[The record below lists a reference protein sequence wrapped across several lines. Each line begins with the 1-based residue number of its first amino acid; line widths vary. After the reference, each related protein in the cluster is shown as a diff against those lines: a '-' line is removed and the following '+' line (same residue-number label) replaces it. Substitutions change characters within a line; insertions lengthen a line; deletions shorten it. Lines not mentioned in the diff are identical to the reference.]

1 MNEKFFDLKKEK
13 QDRMINAALKI
24 FALNGYNHASTDDIV
39 KEAGISKGLLFHY
52 FTNKIGLYSFI
63 FDYSVRYISLEM
75 TSTVD
80 KADNDYFSLYTQI
93 MASYTNVMKSYP
105 YMVMFVNSVQDENVV
120 EALNEI
126 AGKKNAVKVKVREFI
141 DYANTSY
148 VNAGTDITRLDD
160 IITYTSEAVLKKS
173 LLINDQRPELFY
185 DDMKKYLLTLKQA
198 SYR

>member
-1 MNEKFFDLKKEK
+1 MNDKFFDLKKEK

-52 FTNKIGLYSFI
+52 FINKIGLYSFI

-80 KADNDYFSLYTQI
+80 KADNDYFGLYTQI

-105 YMVMFVNSVQDENVV
+105 YMVAFVNSVQDENVV
-120 EALNEI
+120 EALKEI
-126 AGKKNAVKVKVREFI
+126 SDKKNAVKAKVREYI

-148 VNAGTDITRLDD
+148 VHSGTDISRLDD
-160 IITYTSEAVLKKS
+160 IIAYTSEAVLKKS
-173 LLINDQRPELFY
+173 LATNDQRPELFY
-185 DDMKKYLLTLKQA
+185 DEMKKYLLTLKQA

>member
-1 MNEKFFDLKKEK
+1 
-13 QDRMINAALKI
+13 MINAALKI

-52 FTNKIGLYSFI
+52 FINKIGLYSFI
-63 FDYSVRYISLEM
+63 FDYSVRYINLEM

-80 KADNDYFSLYTQI
+80 KTDNDYFSLYTQI

-105 YMVMFVNSVQDENVV
+105 YMVAFVNSVQDENVI
-120 EALNEI
+120 EAMKEI
-126 AGKKNAVKVKVREFI
+126 SDKKNAVKAKVREYI

-148 VNAGTDITRLDD
+148 VNAGTDISRLDD
-160 IITYTSEAVLKKS
+160 IIAYTSEAVLKKS
-173 LLINDQRPELFY
+173 LATNDQRPELFY
-185 DDMKKYLLTLKQA
+185 DEMKKYLLTLKQA